1 MTDEQKKT
9 DTLNSIKERK
19 DIIDKYYQTGQLDRD
34 EAVKKIKELRKTDK
48 NVLTVAIMQQVGGS
62 IPLEQAPDNGLVI
75 ELENQI
81 QLLEMKLFEENRGN

>member
-81 QLLEMKLFEENRGN
+81 QLLEMKLFEENRDN

>member
-34 EAVKKIKELRKTDK
+34 EAEKKIKELRETDK

-62 IPLEQAPDNGLVI
+62 IPLEQAPDNGLVL
-75 ELENQI
+75 ELGNQI
-81 QLLEMKLFEENRGN
+81 QLLEMKLFEENGGK